1 MSEPEAGGYRGEL
14 YKNKLGLNINT
25 AMEFGLVYEF

>member
-1 MSEPEAGGYRGEL
+1 MSEPEQPGYPAEL
-14 YKNKLGLNINT
+14 YKNKLGLNIDT